1 MLNSI
6 LKTLIIISTLIC
18 VDNIR
23 AEQLLQSSTSWDGGS
38 IFYPKGV
45 AQVTSLKL
53 KFEAGHSTE
62 FHCHPVPTFGYILK
76 GNLQVET
83 KDGKKIL
90 MKQGGSILEVMKTVH
105 RGTAIDSEV
114 EIVVFSAGAQS
125 VPIDRLKTRGKIL
138 TTITKKSFQ

>member
-1 MLNSI
+1 MLNNVLKI
-6 LKTLIIISTLIC
+6 LVIISTLIY
-18 VDNIR
+18 VNNGH

-38 IFYPKGV
+38 IFYPKGE

-53 KFEAGHSTE
+53 KLAAGHSTE

-90 MKQGGSILEVMKTVH
+90 MKQGSSILEVMKTIH

-114 EIVVFSAGAQS
+114 EIVVFYAGA
-125 VPIDRLKTRGKIL
+125 
-138 TTITKKSFQ
+138 KSIPNTVLLDSEEAKDYCY